1 MSSVS
6 ARVVAARGP
15 PVDRPQN
22 RVKPPVW
29 SMGGLSTLPA
39 RSGDRVLRLDTNEHG
54 PIPTAVAAAALQPVI
69 DRFLEDPVVEA
80 ADGGC
85 GPCLRRFVNTWS
97 TNLSLRKFAITT
109 SVLQSALD
117 AAEADRPR
125 APSPPGKRR
134 GGRGGRGGRP
144 GKRR

>member
-1 MSSVS
+1 
-6 ARVVAARGP
+6 
-15 PVDRPQN
+15 
-22 RVKPPVW
+22 
-29 SMGGLSTLPA
+29 MGGLSTLPA
-39 RSGDRVLRLDTNEHG
+39 RCGDRTLQLDTNAHG
-54 PIPTAVAAAALQPVI
+54 PIPKAMAAAALQHVI
-69 DRFLEDPVVEA
+69 DRFLEDPVVET

-97 TNLSLRKFAITT
+97 TNLPLRKFAITT
-109 SVLQSALD
+109 SALQAALD

-134 GGRGGRGGRP
+134 GGWGGRGRRP